1 MYLNI
6 KMLELDITGLDHV
19 VFNVADPERSLR
31 FYSETL
37 GLRAERADAYR
48 AGKVPFPSVRVSA
61 ETIIDF
67 FPPTYH
73 HAEPAGNN
81 VNHVALTAANTPHEI
96 EAFLRERGVEIVR
109 EMTGNFGAQGEGAH
123 AFHVLDPDG
132 NMLEIHAYTGS

>member
-1 MYLNI
+1 MYLNV
-6 KMLELDITGLDHV
+6 KMFELDIRSLDHV

-31 FYSETL
+31 FYCGML

-48 AGKVPFPSVRVSA
+48 AGTVPFPSVRVSDQ
-61 ETIIDF
+61 TIIDF
-67 FPPTYH
+67 FPPSYH
-73 HAEPAGNN
+73 HARPGGNN
-81 VNHVALTAANTPHEI
+81 VNHIALTAANTPREI

-132 NMLEIHAYTGS
+132 NMLEIHAYT